1 MKRLVT
7 FAALALVTTAVAASV
22 AMAQPAAG
30 KWGVGYFR
38 PEAPLGARFW
48 FTPKVGGDLGIGFAS
63 TSQSG
68 APSTSNWTL
77 DLGVPINMGNAGNAY
92 FQIRP
97 GFAYNSDDN
106 GVNTP
111 TTMALSGSL
120 AVEYFFTDNFSLQ
133 VADGIVWSSHDFDA
147 PGVNNETRFATEDF
161 GISNI
166 GFHYYF
172 GSKK

>member
-1 MKRLVT
+1 MKRLVML
-7 FAALALVTTAVAASV
+7 AALALVTTAFAAT
-22 AMAQPAAG
+22 AMAEPAAG

-38 PEAPLGARFW
+38 TQAPLGVRYW
-48 FTPKVGGDLGIGFAS
+48 FSPKVGGDLGIGFDNQ
-63 TSQSG
+63 SQSG
-68 APSTSNWTL
+68 TPSQSDWTI
-77 DLGVPINMGNAGNAY
+77 DIGVPINMANAGNAY

-111 TTMALSGSL
+111 TTMAISGSL

-133 VADGIVWSSHDFDA
+133 VADGIRWQSTDPDL
-147 PGVNNETRFATEDF
+147 PGVNNQTAFLTEDF

-172 GSKK
+172 GGKK

>member
-1 MKRLVT
+1 ML
-7 FAALALVTTAVAASV
+7 AALALVTTAFAAT
-22 AMAQPAAG
+22 AMAEPAAG

-48 FTPKVGGDLGIGFAS
+48 FSPKVGADLGLGYLS
-63 TSQSG
+63 SSQSG
-68 APSTSNWTL
+68 SPSTSKWTL
-77 DLGVPINMGNAGNAY
+77 DLGVPINMGNSGNAY

-97 GFAYNSDDN
+97 GFDYTSDDN

-111 TTMALSGSL
+111 TTMGLSASL

-133 VADGIVWSSHDFDA
+133 VADGIRWSSTDPDL
-147 PGVNNETRFATEDF
+147 PGVNNISGFGTEGF

-172 GSKK
+172 GKKS